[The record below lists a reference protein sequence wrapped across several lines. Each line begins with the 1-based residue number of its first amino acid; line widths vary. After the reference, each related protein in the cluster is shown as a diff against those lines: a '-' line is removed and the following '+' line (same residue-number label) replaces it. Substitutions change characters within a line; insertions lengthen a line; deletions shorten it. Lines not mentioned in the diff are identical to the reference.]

1 MSEHQNDNGNA
12 AGQRRDK
19 DQSSGIGSNRRF
31 SDPSSSVNR
40 PEEEEIELADLVA
53 VLYRQKIV
61 IAGIILLGLAAVLVY
76 SSLAPKKYAAFS
88 MLEIGQ
94 LRVKEEFQNIESTEA
109 AALRVKSLARKVA
122 PDILEN
128 NDLKQLPFSLQ
139 SDLAV
144 QKDREGKIIEVRLQT
159 LRDDTSLDFLR
170 QLNKELIKAHDRVIS
185 VQRQGLINEIEA
197 LKNKLALLKE
207 KESSANRRLKDIE
220 VESSF
225 LQQEIEKTSNMLD
238 EVIRIKAR
246 VNLESQESPLG
257 LLLFSSEIQRMNTY
271 LDEQQH
277 ILLSEI
283 PREREE
289 IKVDLQAVR
298 SETKDV
304 KTDLKGKQVL
314 LQNIIPTNVLI
325 EPSFS
330 KSPVWPKTKL
340 LLVIT
345 LAGSLFVAIFLAFC
359 VEFWQNNKE
368 KIRAKRDN

>member
-12 AGQRRDK
+12 GGQRRDK

-31 SDPSSSVNR
+31 SDSSSSVNR

-53 VLYRQKIV
+53 VLYRQKNV

-159 LRDDTSLDFLR
+159 LQDDTSLVFLR

-304 KTDLKGKQVL
+304 KTDLKGRQVL

-330 KSPVWPKTKL
+330 KNPVWPQTKL

-345 LAGSLFVAIFLAFC
+345 LAGSLFIAIFLAFF
-359 VEFWQNNKE
+359 VEFWQNNKG
-368 KIRAKRDN
+368 KIRAKKDN